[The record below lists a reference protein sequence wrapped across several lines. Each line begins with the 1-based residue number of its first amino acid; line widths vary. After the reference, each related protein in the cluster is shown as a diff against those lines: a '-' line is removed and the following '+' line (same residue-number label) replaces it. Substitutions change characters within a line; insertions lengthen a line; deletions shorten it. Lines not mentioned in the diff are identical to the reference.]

1 MRFGIYYAYWTK
13 TWNVD
18 YRDYIH
24 KVKELG
30 FDILEMSVIPL
41 LHLPDDRLIELR
53 KMAEAEGLALTG
65 GYGPSAE
72 HNLGSSDPAVIRNC
86 VDFYSEL
93 FRKLELMD
101 IHKIGGGVYSYWP
114 VDFTKPIDKEKD
126 WASSVKNVRT
136 VGKLAGEHGV
146 DFNLEVLNR
155 FEGYLINTAAEAKK
169 FVQEVDVP
177 AVKIMLDTFHM
188 NIEENSM
195 TEAIQTAGDL
205 LGHFHVG
212 ESNRRVPGKGNL
224 PWYEIGSALRSVGY
238 DKDVILEPFVLQG
251 GEVGADIK
259 IWHDISN
266 GASTAQLDEDAKNSV
281 AFLRHAFHG

>member
-1 MRFGIYYAYWTK
+1 MRFGIYYAYWTRN
-13 TWNVD
+13 WNVD
-18 YRDYIH
+18 YRDYIR
-24 KVKELG
+24 KVKRLG

-41 LHLPDDRLIELR
+41 INAPDSELLEL
-53 KMAEAEGLALTG
+53 KALAESEGLALTA
-65 GYGPSAE
+65 GYGPSAQ
-72 HNLGSSDPAVIRNC
+72 HNLGSSDPAIVKNAI
-86 VDFYSEL
+86 DFYGEI

-114 VDFTKPIDKEKD
+114 VDYSKPVDKEGD
-126 WASSVKNVRT
+126 WARSVANVRT
-136 VGKLAGEHGV
+136 VGKMAGDHGV

-155 FEGYLINTAAEAKK
+155 FEGYLINTAAEGRK
-169 FVQEVDVP
+169 FVEEVDVP
-177 AVKIMLDTFHM
+177 AVKLLLDTFHM

-205 LGHFHVG
+205 LGHVHVG

-224 PWYEIGSALRSVGY
+224 PWYEIGSALRSIGY
-238 DKDVILEPFVLQG
+238 DKDVVFEPFVMMG

-266 GASTAQLDEDAKNSV
+266 GATEEDLDRDAKNSLE
-281 AFLRHAFHG
+281 FLRHTFRG

>member
-1 MRFGIYYAYWTK
+1 MRFGIYYAYWTRN
-13 TWNVD
+13 WNVD
-18 YRDYIH
+18 YRDYIR
-24 KVKELG
+24 KVKRLG

-41 LHLPDDRLIELR
+41 INAPDSELLEL
-53 KMAEAEGLALTG
+53 KALAESEGLALTA
-65 GYGPSAE
+65 GYGPSAQ
-72 HNLGSSDPAVIRNC
+72 HNLGSSDPAIVKNAI
-86 VDFYSEL
+86 DFYGEI

-114 VDFTKPIDKEKD
+114 VDYSKPVDKEGD
-126 WASSVKNVRT
+126 WARSVANVRT
-136 VGKLAGEHGV
+136 VGKMAGDHGV

-169 FVQEVDVP
+169 FVEEVGVP

-188 NIEENSM
+188 NIEETSM

-205 LGHFHVG
+205 LGHVHVG

-224 PWYEIGSALRSVGY
+224 PWYEIGSALRSIGY
-238 DKDVILEPFVLQG
+238 DKDVVMEPFVMMG

-266 GASTAQLDEDAKNSV
+266 GATEEELDLDAKNSLE
-281 AFLRHAFHG
+281 FLRHTFRG